1 MVLREQDRHFL
12 WSLYSA
18 IAIIFAWKGLW
29 EGLYEIPYIGHAFV
43 FLFIGFAMLTFSG
56 VIFREFDP
64 LGGVEK
70 AIVKTLHTID
80 HHPHKNKFQIKY
92 RDQLQK
98 KDILISAMQIKNIEK
113 NTLVIQDSSKKKEI
127 FIPAHRI
134 TEVLY
139 NGEVYWRQ

>member
-18 IAIIFAWKGLW
+18 VAIIFAWKGIW

-56 VIFREFDP
+56 LIFKEFDP

-70 AIVKTLHTID
+70 AITKTLHTID
-80 HHPHKNKFQIKY
+80 HHPQKNQFQIKY
-92 RDQLQK
+92 HDK
-98 KDILISAMQIKNIEK
+98 IKNKDMVVNAQQIRTVEK
-113 NTLVIQDSSKKKEI
+113 NTVVIEDPHKKQEI

-134 TEVLY
+134 TEVLFK
-139 NGEVYWRQ
+139 GGVYWRQ